1 MPGRIG
7 AAFTPP
13 ERPAPPQ
20 PGSAGAQGQRS
31 QAPWSR
37 DLGTPTAARAAFEGG
52 TTQRNWRNL
61 IRPYPLEV
69 DELTETYGKFVVE
82 PLERGY
88 GQTMGNSLRR
98 VLLSSIRGAAIT
110 GIRMAALGRVV
121 REDESKGRVQRRLVE
136 QMQSALHEFQA
147 LPDIVED
154 VAEVVLNLK
163 EVNIRLDEVQTEFI
177 SLIAEAPAGGAP
189 LQVKAGDLQCPPT
202 VTILNPD
209 QHILTIQPGGR
220 VEAELTVREGV
231 GYMPG
236 ARTPAGEGESMPVDF
251 LPIDAIYSP
260 IRRVNFR
267 VDNARVEQR
276 TDYDKL
282 TLEVWTN
289 GAIDPE
295 NAVGIAAKILR
306 EQLKVFVGFDDEAE
320 LEVGSEVRQPVS
332 NEPLNDNLWRTI
344 EDLDLSVRSA
354 NCLQNAQIR
363 FVGELVQKTE
373 ADMLKTKNFGRKS
386 LKEIREVLVDLGLEL
401 GMRIEG
407 WDPDKRPATLIEE

>member
-1 MPGRIG
+1 M
-7 AAFTPP
+7 
-13 ERPAPPQ
+13 
-20 PGSAGAQGQRS
+20 
-31 QAPWSR
+31 
-37 DLGTPTAARAAFEGG
+37 
-52 TTQRNWRNL
+52 QRNWRNL
-61 IRPYPLEV
+61 IRPKPLEV
-69 DELTETYGKFVVE
+69 DELSETYGKFVVQ

-121 REDESKGRVQRRLVE
+121 REDEVKGRVQRRMVE

-163 EVNIRLDEVQTEFI
+163 EVNIRLDEVQTEYI
-177 SLIAEAPAGGAP
+177 GLVAEAPADGEP
-189 LQVKAGDLQCPPT
+189 LQVTAGDLQCPPT
-202 VTILNPD
+202 VHILNPQ

-231 GYMPG
+231 GYVAG
-236 ARTPAGEGESMPVDF
+236 SRDGEAGEEMPVDF
-251 LPIDAIYSP
+251 LPIDAIFSP

-282 TLEVWTN
+282 TLEIWTN

-295 NAVGIAAKILR
+295 TAVGVAAKILR
-306 EQLKVFVGFDDEAE
+306 EQLKVFVGFEELGEEEQVDDVREVVEA
-320 LEVGSEVRQPVS
+320 
-332 NEPLNDNLWRTI
+332 EPLNENLWKSI
-344 EDLDLSVRSA
+344 EELDLSVRSA

-363 FVGELVQKTE
+363 FVGELVQRSE
-373 ADMLKTKNFGRKS
+373 AEMLKTKNFGRKS
-386 LKEIREVLVDLGLEL
+386 LKEIKEVLGELGLEL
-401 GMRIEG
+401 GMRVDG
-407 WDPDKRPATLIEE
+407 WDPDKRPATLQTA

>member
-1 MPGRIG
+1 M
-7 AAFTPP
+7 
-13 ERPAPPQ
+13 
-20 PGSAGAQGQRS
+20 
-31 QAPWSR
+31 
-37 DLGTPTAARAAFEGG
+37 
-52 TTQRNWRNL
+52 QRNWRNL
-61 IRPYPLEV
+61 IRPRPLEV

-121 REDESKGRVQRRLVE
+121 REDEVRGKVQRRMVE

-163 EVNIRLDEVQTEFI
+163 EVHVHLEEVQTEY
-177 SLIAEAPAGGAP
+177 LTLVAEAPAGGPP
-189 LQVKAGDLQCPPT
+189 LQVKAGDLQCPAT
-202 VTILNPD
+202 VTILNPEL
-209 QHILTIQPGGR
+209 HLLTIQPGGR

-231 GYMPG
+231 GYVPG
-236 ARTPAGEGESMPVDF
+236 SRDGDDGDSMPVDF
-251 LPIDAIYSP
+251 LPIDAIFSP

-295 NAVGIAAKILR
+295 TAVGVAAKILR
-306 EQLKVFVGFDDEAE
+306 EQLRVFVGFEDEE
-320 LEVGSEVRQPVS
+320 EGEVTEEREPISI
-332 NEPLNDNLWRTI
+332 EPLNDNLWRSI

-363 FVGELVQKTE
+363 LVGELVQRTE
-373 ADMLKTKNFGRKS
+373 AEMLKTKNFGRKS
-386 LKEIREVLVDLGLEL
+386 LKEIKEVLTEFGLEL
-401 GMRIEG
+401 GMRIDG
-407 WDPDKRPATLIEE
+407 WDPDKRPASLQDA

>member
-1 MPGRIG
+1 M
-7 AAFTPP
+7 
-13 ERPAPPQ
+13 
-20 PGSAGAQGQRS
+20 
-31 QAPWSR
+31 
-37 DLGTPTAARAAFEGG
+37 
-52 TTQRNWRNL
+52 QRNWRNL
-61 IRPYPLEV
+61 IRPKALEV
-69 DELTETYGKFVVE
+69 SELTGTYGKFVVQ

-88 GQTMGNSLRR
+88 GQTLGNALRR

-121 REDESKGRVQRRLVE
+121 REDEAKGKTHRRMVE

-154 VAEVVLNLK
+154 VAEIVLNLK
-163 EVNIRLDEVQTEFI
+163 EVNLRLDGELTEYI
-177 SLIAEAPAGGAP
+177 HLVAVAPADGAP
-189 LQVKAGDLQCPPT
+189 MAVTAGDLQVPAT

-209 QHILTIQPGGR
+209 QHLMTIQPGGR

-231 GYMPG
+231 GYESASRQG
-236 ARTPAGEGESMPVDF
+236 ADGEDVPVDL
-251 LPIDAIYSP
+251 LPIDAIFSP

-282 TLEVWTN
+282 TLEVWGN

-295 NAVGIAAKILR
+295 TAVGIAAKILR
-306 EQLKVFVGFDDEAE
+306 EQVRVFIGFEEQQDEEYEEVEAAE
-320 LEVGSEVRQPVS
+320 P
-332 NEPLNDNLWRTI
+332 EPLNEHLYRPI

-363 FVGELVQKTE
+363 FIGELVQRSE
-373 ADMLKTKNFGRKS
+373 AEMLKTKNFGRKS
-386 LKEIREVLVDLGLEL
+386 LKEIKEVLAELDLEL
-401 GMRIEG
+401 GMSLEG
-407 WDPDKRPATLIEE
+407 FDPENRPAALTN